1 MTDEQHWPQMVEWQE
16 RRFLAGPRSRR
27 RELLTVIRVAAE
39 FISGFRR
46 LHFLGPA
53 VTVFGSARTGEG
65 EVAYTKARELGAAL
79 SGMGFAVI
87 TGGGPGVMEAAN
99 RGARDVDGLSIG
111 CTIELPHEQAS
122 NPYLD
127 VCVDFSY
134 FFVRKVMLVK
144 YSYAFVVMPGGF
156 GTVDEWFEALTLI
169 QTAKIHE
176 FPVVVV
182 GVEYWSSIVDQL
194 EIMVEAG
201 MISRSDLDLLLVT
214 DSVDEAVR
222 HIDEVCTSRFDLR
235 RGPRAIRL
243 FGETRA
249 QRS

>member
-1 MTDEQHWPQMVEWQE
+1 MSDAQDWPQIVEWQE

-27 RELLTVIRVAAE
+27 RELLTVGRIAAE
-39 FISGFRR
+39 FVTGFRR
-46 LHFLGPA
+46 LHFVGPA
-53 VTVFGSARTGEG
+53 VTVFGSARTKEDDVTYGL
-65 EVAYTKARELGAAL
+65 TREMGAAL
-79 SGMGFAVI
+79 SRMGFAVI

-99 RGARDVDGLSIG
+99 RGARDVGGLSIG
-111 CTIELPHEQAS
+111 CTIQLPREQVS

-127 VCVDFSY
+127 LCIDFSY
-134 FFVRKVMLVK
+134 FFIRKVMLVK

-176 FPVVVV
+176 FPVVVM
-182 GVEYWSSIVDQL
+182 GVEYWSSLVEQL
-194 EIMVEAG
+194 EAMVVSG
-201 MISRSDLDLLLVT
+201 TIDRSDLDLLLVT
-214 DSVDEAVR
+214 DSVEEAIR

-243 FGETRA
+243 IGETRLTKP
-249 QRS
+249 